1 MVVERFTA
9 RHPGGIA
16 SSWCTAHIPASVKKK
31 CRNGVSDLYGR
42 GRQWRTCALQ
52 GQVPQVSY
60 AQGQTEGYLEP
71 AICGGATRWRAG
83 VHGGLAGASTR
94 HQ

>member
-60 AQGQTEGYLEP
+60 ALKAILSLQSAAERQGGEQAFMEDLQVQVRD
-71 AICGGATRWRAG
+71 INR
-83 VHGGLAGASTR
+83 
-94 HQ
+94 